1 MIKSFAELE
10 NVNLDHRKIAVVWP
24 SDIQTVKAVEKAKN
38 SNGIIPYL
46 IGDVR
51 TIQSLIEEDKDTIII
66 QPAATPEEAAE
77 IAVQLAKN
85 GEIHAIMKGKMD
97 TSMLLKAVIKE
108 IRTDRLMNHFVI
120 NEISTY
126 HKILAVSD
134 GGMNLYPSLQE
145 KKKIIENSVAAL
157 HKLGTKVPKVAVL
170 ASVEKVNPKMP
181 ETIEAKAL
189 KEMNESGE
197 LPGCIIEGPISYDLA
212 MSQESAEIKGYESPV
227 TGDVDLL
234 IVPNIQVGNILG
246 KSLVYS
252 ANAKMAGVI
261 LGAKVPIILTSR
273 GSSFEEKYYSILL
286 SGKV

>member
-1 MIKSFAELE
+1 MK
-10 NVNLDHRKIAVVWP
+10 
-24 SDIQTVKAVEKAKN
+24 KAKN

-77 IAVQLAKN
+77 IAVKLAKN

-145 KKKIIENSVAAL
+145 KKEN
-157 HKLGTKVPKVAVL
+157 
-170 ASVEKVNPKMP
+170 
-181 ETIEAKAL
+181 
-189 KEMNESGE
+189 
-197 LPGCIIEGPISYDLA
+197 Y
-212 MSQESAEIKGYESPV
+212 
-227 TGDVDLL
+227 
-234 IVPNIQVGNILG
+234 
-246 KSLVYS
+246 
-252 ANAKMAGVI
+252 
-261 LGAKVPIILTSR
+261 
-273 GSSFEEKYYSILL
+273 
-286 SGKV
+286 